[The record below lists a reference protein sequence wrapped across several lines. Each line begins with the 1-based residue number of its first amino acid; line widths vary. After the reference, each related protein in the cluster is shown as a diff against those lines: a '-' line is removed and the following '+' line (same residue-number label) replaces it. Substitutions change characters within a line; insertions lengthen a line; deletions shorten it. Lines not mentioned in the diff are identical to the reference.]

1 MSASRLVGLGMLI
14 VLVDLRYHGFDVVV
28 DLVGWAMA
36 YAGLRKLYL
45 FDKAFRAAAGFAFV
59 GAISSVAALILQAD
73 GGVNLFSVV
82 ATIAWAG
89 VVIPTCTGLMRV
101 AETGVANY
109 ARRLRSAEFVAVVM
123 TLLVGWG
130 IDAEG
135 GLGVIAFLS
144 LVLGFGTAVLF
155 ILLMLGRSRLTT
167 VGSEAIT

>member
-1 MSASRLVGLGMLI
+1 MLI

-28 DLVGWAMA
+28 DLVGWMLA
-36 YAGLRKLYL
+36 YAGLRKLIL
-45 FDKAFRAAAGFAFV
+45 LDKAFRAAAGFAVV
-59 GAISSVAALILQAD
+59 GAISSVAELLLQTEP
-73 GGVNLFSVV
+73 GVNWLSVV
-82 ATIAWAG
+82 GNIAWAG

-101 AETGVANY
+101 AETWVANY

-135 GLGVIAFLS
+135 GLGVIAFLT

-155 ILLMLGRSRLTT
+155 ILLMLGRSRLTASS
-167 VGSEAIT
+167 SEAIT